1 MNRLQFR
8 RSGSAAPEVV
18 SILSGKGGV
27 GKSLVSFNLA
37 FALAASGHRVLLVD
51 ADFSSGNLHILANA
65 RCEAGVRQYVSGDL
79 GLSQAIVSLSDS
91 IDLLGA
97 SYSGAIV
104 DQFDIT
110 TTAHLIA
117 DLRRDGEQYDY
128 ILLDHASG
136 ISNAAT
142 VLAHGSNVCLLVL
155 VPELTSIADA
165 YGLYKYLIET
175 NASLDCRLVVNRC
188 QHVDEPGYI
197 REKFTTLTDRFLG
210 QAPGYLGHLEETP
223 LVRRA
228 LALQRP
234 LLQVDPEHH
243 IVQQLTRLTERLT
256 AAGSAVSEPEFSLS
270 VTDDKKTP
278 AAADIKE

>member
-8 RSGSAAPEVV
+8 RGDSHAPEVV

-27 GKSLVSFNLA
+27 GKSLVTFNLA
-37 FALAASGHRVLLVD
+37 HTLASTGNRVLLVD

-65 RCEAGVRQYVSGDL
+65 RCEAGVRQYVAGEL
-79 GLSQAIVSLSDS
+79 GLAQAITSLSDG

-97 SYSGAIV
+97 SYSGAV
-104 DQFDIT
+104 VEQFDVS
-110 TTAHLIA
+110 TTANLIA
-117 DLRRDGEQYDY
+117 DLRRDGAGYDY

-165 YGLYKYLIET
+165 YGLFKYLVET
-175 NASLDCRLVVNRC
+175 NPNLDCRLVVNRC

-197 REKFTTLTDRFLG
+197 REKFMALTTRFLG
-210 QAPGYLGHLEETP
+210 QAPKYLGHLDETP

-234 LLQVDPEHH
+234 LLQVDPEHL
-243 IVQQLTRLTERLT
+243 IVQQFTRLTGRLT
-256 AAGSAVSEPEFSLS
+256 AAGSAVSDHEFSLT

>member
-1 MNRLQFR
+1 MTKLHLRQR
-8 RSGSAAPEVV
+8 GTAVPEVV

-27 GKSLVSFNLA
+27 GKSLLTFNLA
-37 FALAASGHRVLLVD
+37 HSLALAGNRVLLVD
-51 ADFSSGNLHILANA
+51 ADFSSGNLHILANV
-65 RCEAGVRQYVSGDL
+65 RCDAGVRQYVAGEL
-79 GLSQAIVSLSDS
+79 GLSQAVTPLSEK

-97 SYSGAIV
+97 SQSGSVIESFAV
-104 DQFDIT
+104 D
-110 TTAHLIA
+110 TTAHLIS
-117 DLRRDGEQYDY
+117 DLRRDADGYGY
-128 ILLDHASG
+128 ILIDHASG

-142 VLAHGSNVCLLVL
+142 VMAHGSNTCLLVL

-197 REKFTTLTDRFLG
+197 REKFTSLTSRFLG

-234 LLQVDPEHH
+234 LIQIEAEH
-243 IVQQLTRLTERLT
+243 IIIQQLTRLSERLT
-256 AAGSAVSEPEFSLS
+256 GAASALS
-270 VTDDKKTP
+270 SDEMIQTNTDDKKTP
-278 AAADIKE
+278 TAADIKG